1 MVCSNR
7 AICVYLPTYESIYL
21 SILISTHPNLSLPS
35 CSCDPFS
42 ESLLVEVF
50 AKVGLEGLGC
60 NGVEGLEA

>member
-7 AICVYLPTYESIYL
+7 AICVY
-21 SILISTHPNLSLPS
+21 LISTHPNLSLPS
-35 CSCDPFS
+35 CSCDPFA